1 MAAVSVNFFLALLS
15 PIIPMSPQSV
25 GVVPIMF
32 PTQDKI
38 GSIKR
43 EDGDFKPSYDRLYS
57 LLLVLSL
64 VLKFIN
70 TVW

>member
-1 MAAVSVNFFLALLS
+1 
-15 PIIPMSPQSV
+15 
-25 GVVPIMF
+25 MF

-57 LLLVLSL
+57 TIPSLSL
-64 VLKFIN
+64 LHTGMSKLNKQDLKIIVEIKSQDRMN
-70 TVW
+70 E